1 MKSHTQI
8 KTDLKIALNKFGK
21 VEIEPT
27 LTFGFGNSKY
37 RPDII
42 FENIETNKKLIIEI
56 KSNQMGFT
64 LNSASYVVELKN
76 YLDSNS
82 DYKFVL
88 ILSSELTPNLSKYL
102 KGRINYFSL
111 KENNLNEIVIKLKEL
126 TE

>member
-1 MKSHTQI
+1 MKNHTQI
-8 KTDLKIALNKFGK
+8 ETDLTNALNKFGK

-27 LTFGFGNSKY
+27 ITFDFGSRKY

-42 FENIETNKKLIIEI
+42 FENIETKKKLIIEI
-56 KSNQMGFT
+56 KSSQMGFT

-82 DYKFVL
+82 DYKLVL
-88 ILSSELTPNLSKYL
+88 ILSSELTPNLSKYI
-102 KGRINYFSL
+102 KGRINYYSL
-111 KENNLNEIVIKLKEL
+111 KENNLDEIAAKLKVL

>member
-8 KTDLKIALNKFGK
+8 EIDLTNALNKFGK

-27 LTFGFGNSKY
+27 ITFDFGNRKY

-42 FENIETNKKLIIEI
+42 FENLETNKKLIIEI

-64 LNSASYVVELKN
+64 LNSASYVVDLKN

-88 ILSSELTPNLSKYL
+88 ILLSELTPNLSKYI
-102 KGRINYFSL
+102 KGRINYYSL
-111 KENNLNEIVIKLKEL
+111 KENNLDEIAMKLKKL

>member
-8 KTDLKIALNKFGK
+8 ETDLKNALNKFGK

-27 LTFGFGNSKY
+27 LTFDFGNRKY

-42 FENIETNKKLIIEI
+42 FENLETNKKLIIEI

-88 ILSSELTPNLSKYL
+88 ILSSELTPNLSKYI

-111 KENNLNEIVIKLKEL
+111 KENNLNEIVTKLKEL

>member
-8 KTDLKIALNKFGK
+8 ETDLTNALNKFGK
-21 VEIEPT
+21 VEREPT
-27 LTFGFGNSKY
+27 LTFDFATRKY

-42 FENIETNKKLIIEI
+42 FENIETKKKLIIEI

-64 LNSASYVVELKN
+64 LNSASYVVDLKN

-88 ILSSELTPNLSKYL
+88 ILSSELTPNLSKYI
-102 KGRINYFSL
+102 KGRINYYSL
-111 KENNLNEIVIKLKEL
+111 RENNLDEIAMKLKKL